1 MCKNSI
7 IIVYLKVLL
16 IIAIV
21 LLGSATNIVRA
32 QYNDSIP
39 FTVEKVN
46 KDSIIVP
53 ITKDTTKKEGDN
65 KIDAIITYNSQ
76 DSIRFDVGKH
86 KVYLF
91 GKAVINYKDIE
102 LKAEY
107 IELDLYSNLIFA
119 EGVKDSTDSIKG
131 SPEFKDGTD
140 KFNCKKLLYNFKS
153 KKGLIY
159 DVITEQGGGY
169 LHSSVTKK
177 QENND
182 IDIKNGKFTTCNL
195 EHPHFYVSLTKAK
208 AIPDDK
214 IISGPA
220 YLVIED
226 VSLPIGIPFGYFPNK
241 KGHTSGV
248 IIPEYGEELN
258 RGFFLRNGGYYF
270 AINDYIDLKLLADI
284 YSRGSWGANV
294 TSNYKLKYK
303 FSGNVFFKYENV
315 IVGESFQTSYKNTK
329 TYWLKWNHRQEQ
341 KARPYSNFSANVDF
355 GKSSFHKYSAYI
367 DPNSYL
373 QNTTQSNISYQKRF
387 PNTPFNY
394 SLNLRHSQNSLD
406 SIVTLGI
413 PEVAINMNR
422 IYPFKRK
429 KTVGNAKFYE
439 KIGVSYTSNIR
450 NSVTVKEKELF
461 KPDMVKKMKNGM
473 RHSIPV
479 STSFNLLK
487 FFTVSPSFNYNEVWY
502 LNSINKYMNDT
513 NGITTDTIQ
522 KFVRAGDR
530 SFNTSIST
538 KLYGMYVFK
547 GERSAAIRHV
557 MTPSV
562 GYTIRPDY
570 SKSRFDYYRY
580 YYTDSTHQDSI
591 MYSRFANGIF
601 GSPPSGKYG
610 SINFSLGNNVE
621 MKIKNKKD
629 TTQAFKKIMLLESF
643 SISSSY
649 NLALDSLQLSPFSIN
664 GRTTLFKKLNL
675 NFNGIIEPYALD
687 TAKKILIN
695 KFEFNETGKF
705 GRLTDANISL
715 GFRLN
720 SKSKSKENNSEKTKD
735 LIGFPDDYVDFNI
748 PWNIGIDYSY
758 RYSKPQ
764 LKENITQSL
773 RVSGDISITSK
784 WKISVSSGY
793 DIKEHKFTFTN
804 INIYRDLHC
813 WEMRFTWIPFG
824 FAQSYNFQ
832 INVKSAMLQDLKL
845 NKRSSWTN
853 YNNY

>member
-7 IIVYLKVLL
+7 IKVYLKVLL
-16 IIAIV
+16 SIAFI
-21 LLGSATNIVRA
+21 LMSSNLFLIKA
-32 QYNDSIP
+32 QYNDSIAINLDTLNQP
-39 FTVEKVN
+39 LKSETISSDTSK
-46 KDSIIVP
+46 P
-53 ITKDTTKKEGDN
+53 TKSN
-65 KIDAIITYNSQ
+65 KIDAIITYNAQ
-76 DSIRFDVGKH
+76 DSIRFDLGNH

-91 GKAVINYKDIE
+91 GNAVINYKAIE
-102 LKAEY
+102 LKADY
-107 IELDLYSNLIFA
+107 IELDLSSDLIFA

-131 SPEFKDGTD
+131 SPQFKDGD
-140 KFNCKKLLYNFKS
+140 DQFNCKKLLYNFKS

-169 LHSSVTKK
+169 LHSGVTKK
-177 QENND
+177 QENSS
-182 IDIKNGKFTTCNL
+182 IDIKHGKFTTCNL

-208 AIPDDK
+208 AIPNDK

-226 VSLPIGIPFGYFPNK
+226 VSLPLGIPFGYFPNK
-241 KGHTSGV
+241 KGHTSGL

-270 AINDYIDLKLLADI
+270 AISDYVDLKLLADI
-284 YSRGSWGANV
+284 YSRGSWAANV
-294 TSNYKLKYK
+294 TSNYRLRYK
-303 FSGNVFFKYENV
+303 FSGNVYFKYENV
-315 IVGESFQTSYKNTK
+315 IVGESFQTNYKNTK

-355 GKSSFHKYSAYI
+355 GKSSFHKYSAYT

-406 SIVTLGI
+406 SMVTLGL
-413 PEVAINMNR
+413 PEVALNMNR
-422 IYPFKRK
+422 LYPFKRK

-439 KIGVSYTSNIR
+439 KIGISYTSNIR
-450 NSVTVKEKELF
+450 NTVTDKDTALF
-461 KPDMVKKMKNGM
+461 RPEILTKMKNGM
-473 RHSIPV
+473 QHNIPI
-479 STSFNLLK
+479 STSFNILK
-487 FFTVSPSFNYNEVWY
+487 FVTVNPSFNYKEVWY
-502 LNSINKYMNDT
+502 LNSINRYLNDT

-530 SFNTSIST
+530 SFNTSLST

-547 GERSAAIRHV
+547 GEKQAAIRHV
-557 MTPSV
+557 MTPSI
-562 GYTIRPDY
+562 GYSIRPDY
-570 SKSRFDYYRY
+570 SKSKFDYYRY
-580 YYTDSTHQDSI
+580 YYADSSHQDSI

-601 GSPPSGKYG
+601 GSPPSGKSG
-610 SINFSLGNNVE
+610 NINFSLGNNVE
-621 MKIKNKKD
+621 MKLKSKKD
-629 TTQAFKKIMLLESF
+629 TTQTFKKIMILESF

-649 NLALDSLQLSPFSIN
+649 NLAVDSLKLAPFSIN

-675 NFNGIIEPYALD
+675 NFSGVIEPYALD
-687 TAKKILIN
+687 TAKKTLIN
-695 KFEFNETGKF
+695 KFEYNESGKI
-705 GRLTDANISL
+705 GRLTNANISV

-720 SKSKSKENNSEKTKD
+720 SKSKSKTENSEKTKD

-748 PWNIGIDYSY
+748 PWNVNIDYSY

-764 LKENITQSL
+764 LEENITQSL
-773 RVSGDISITSK
+773 RVSGDLSITSK

-793 DIKEHKFTFTN
+793 DIKLKKFTFTN

-832 INVKSAMLQDLKL
+832 INVKSAILQDLKL
-845 NKRSSWTN
+845 NKRSSWSNSN
-853 YNNY
+853 Y